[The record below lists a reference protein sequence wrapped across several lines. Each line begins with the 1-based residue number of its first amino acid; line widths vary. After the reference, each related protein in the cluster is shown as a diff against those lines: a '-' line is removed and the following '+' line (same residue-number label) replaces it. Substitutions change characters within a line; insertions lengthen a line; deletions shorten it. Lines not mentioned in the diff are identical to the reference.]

1 MLIAENEPGKGITN
15 READVNKA
23 AAEPAMEA
31 VVEYVAACEEVLAAA
46 NASLEVANPAV
57 AARGQIAECQNG
69 PQGRGTPIA
78 IRNFTRM
85 AEEKEEEFAP
95 LYARFEES
103 RARAREA
110 AARLLAAH
118 GKYDSETVLMLNF
131 EEGVLDN
138 VATVKVILRAG
149 YGPTPARFIQGVK
162 ETNEMLEDPS
172 PEAGNIYAPAP
183 PTERTCPW
191 CAETIKAAAVL
202 CRFCGRDV
210 EPLANAGQSG

>member
-1 MLIAENEPGKGITN
+1 
-15 READVNKA
+15 VNDA
-23 AAEPAMEA
+23 AADPAMEA
-31 VVEYVAACEEVLAAA
+31 AVKYVAACEEVLAVA
-46 NASLEVANPAV
+46 NTCLEAANPAV
-57 AARGQIAECQNG
+57 AARRQIAECQNG
-69 PQGRGTPIA
+69 PQGPGTPIA

-95 LYARFEES
+95 LYAGFEES

-110 AARLLAAH
+110 AAQLLAAK
-118 GKYDSETVLMLNF
+118 GQYDAEMVLMFNF

-162 ETNEMLEDPS
+162 ETNELLEDPS
-172 PEAGNIYAPAP
+172 PEAGNIYTPAP
-183 PTERTCPW
+183 PTARICPW
-191 CAETIKAAAVL
+191 CAETIKPAAVL

-210 EPLANAGQSG
+210 EPLSNAGQSS

>member
-1 MLIAENEPGKGITN
+1 VPERP
-15 READVNKA
+15 
-23 AAEPAMEA
+23 P
-31 VVEYVAACEEVLAAA
+31 
-46 NASLEVANPAV
+46 
-57 AARGQIAECQNG
+57 
-69 PQGRGTPIA
+69 GRGTPIA

-85 AEEKEEEFAP
+85 AEQKEEEFAP
-95 LYARFEES
+95 LYAGFEES

-118 GKYDSETVLMLNF
+118 GKYDSETVLMFNF

-138 VATVKVILRAG
+138 VATAKAILRAG

-162 ETNEMLEDPS
+162 ESNELMEDPG
-172 PEAGNIYAPAP
+172 PEEGDIYTPAP

-210 EPLANAGQSG
+210 EPLSNAGQSNAGQSS